1 MRGAVLV
8 PHDGCLARMG
18 GRTMLISGV
27 RLHVLATCVAVAF
40 AGGLAAAQAQSGPVP
55 HGAVG
60 MDSGPARSDTDPV
73 VGVVDG
79 QQIHL
84 SEVGDAIRG
93 MPGGGAGNSL
103 ETLYPVALQR
113 VIEREA
119 LVLRARADGIAGE
132 PAVRRHVQ
140 EAVDRVLEDAY
151 LHHATD
157 KMVTDQALTARY
169 DAEIRGKPG
178 PEEVH
183 GEAILVPTEAAA
195 EEVIAQ
201 LAAGA
206 DFAALAHQSSK
217 DASAAN
223 GGDLGFVTREGL
235 SPEVGAVLFSLRPGE
250 VTPYPVRTTAGWF
263 VLRSAARRSGP
274 TPSFAQAHDRLAS
287 EIERDNV
294 AAVVQAVMR
303 GLAIRAY
310 DMNGN

>member
-1 MRGAVLV
+1 
-8 PHDGCLARMG
+8 
-18 GRTMLISGV
+18 
-27 RLHVLATCVAVAF
+27 LHVLAACVAVAV
-40 AGGLAAAQAQSGPVP
+40 AGGLVAARAQTGPVP

-60 MDSGPARSDTDPV
+60 MSNGPAQSDTDPV
-73 VGVVDG
+73 VAEVDG

-84 SEVGDAIRG
+84 SKVGDAIRG
-93 MPGGGAGNSL
+93 MPGGGGGNSL

-119 LVLRARADGIAGE
+119 LVLRARAEGVVGE
-132 PAVRRHVQ
+132 PAVQRHMQ

-151 LHHATD
+151 LHHATE
-157 KMVTDQALTARY
+157 KMATDQALTARY
-169 DAEIRGKPG
+169 DAEVRGKPG

-183 GEAILVPTEAAA
+183 GEAILVLTEAAA

-250 VTPYPVRTTAGWF
+250 VTPYPVRTAAGWF
-263 VLRSAARRSGP
+263 VLRSAARRLGA
-274 TPSFAQAHDRLAS
+274 TPGFTQAHDRLVA

-303 GLAIRAY
+303 SLTIRAY